1 MTFNSPEYI
10 IFLIILFLIY
20 WRFNQNVKIQNLIVL
35 IASYIFYSWWS
46 IKFLLLIIT
55 CSLIDF
61 FFSFRIY
68 YSKKYKLFFLCL
80 SISMNLGVLFY
91 FKYLNFFITSLSEGL
106 NFFNVNNSLHPI
118 EILLPVGISFF
129 TFQTLSYTID
139 IYRGRIKP
147 INDIFVF
154 LNFTSFFAQILA
166 GPIERA
172 SQLMPQFSK
181 KREFSYPLAVD
192 GLRQILYGLF
202 KKMVIADKLSDSVNF
217 IYSTY
222 QSRSS
227 LELLLGTFFFYVQIY
242 ADFSGYSDI
251 AIGTGKLMG
260 FSLSTNFRTP
270 LFAKTA
276 PEAWSRWHITLTQWF
291 KDYVYRPLL
300 IQNKESTIWR
310 IVCILI
316 VFLLIGLWHGAN
328 STFLVFGLLHGSYF
342 IPSILAKRHP
352 SLKRTLRTLKT
363 NKYLSLLSII
373 FVFTVASITT
383 TFFRSP
389 DIFFAIS
396 YLKHL
401 FSFTGFYLNFLL
413 LKMVIYV
420 IAFLTWEWLMKDKE
434 YQLDIKSFSKP
445 LKYACYYMVIVAI
458 LIWGH
463 FADPSFIYFHF

>member
-1 MTFNSPEYI
+1 
-10 IFLIILFLIY
+10 
-20 WRFNQNVKIQNLIVL
+20 
-35 IASYIFYSWWS
+35 
-46 IKFLLLIIT
+46 
-55 CSLIDF
+55 
-61 FFSFRIY
+61 
-68 YSKKYKLFFLCL
+68 
-80 SISMNLGVLFY
+80 MNLGVLFY